1 MTNFIK
7 RAALAAT
14 VLAGTAFAATPAL
27 AAELQ
32 SLTGPEALKIVRAYG
47 AIAELTTDSAGD
59 PLIQA
64 ELQGYKF
71 FIYFYRCDE
80 SKACL
85 DLQFNSTF
93 NFNGAVGLEEV
104 NTYNTNT
111 RFGQAYV
118 NADGTV
124 SVDMSATV
132 QGGVDR
138 QYVTEVIDWYATT
151 LTTFQEKI
159 TGAQ

>member
-14 VLAGTAFAATPAL
+14 VLAGSAFAASPAF
-27 AAELQ
+27 AGELDMI
-32 SLTGPEALKIVRAYG
+32 SGPDMLKIVRAYG
-47 AIAELTTDSAGD
+47 ATAELTTDSAGD

-71 FIYFYRCDE
+71 LIYFYRCDE
-80 SKACL
+80 SKRCY

-93 NFNGAVGLEEV
+93 NFNGSVGLLEV
-104 NTYNTNT
+104 NEYNTNT

-138 QYVTEVIDWYATT
+138 QYVTEIVDWYATT
-151 LTTFQEKI
+151 LTSFQEKI
-159 TGAQ
+159 TGDQ